1 MKIKHV
7 RKLITLIVM
16 VAMLG
21 VNSIPAYAA
30 EEPVMNISTESEPE
44 SPGVENPVEPQVTEP
59 VEDEG
64 SQDEV
69 TEPDEIEVTQEEIE
83 EELEETA
90 DETTAEPDPTQG
102 FAPLEDAELQ
112 EEQEAELP
120 EDARE
125 EEKPVF
131 TYQEFSEE
139 CGGVGIYVGGELPE
153 GVSVSICE
161 VSTEAVQVQADEN
174 GMDLT
179 VLKSFD
185 ISLSL
190 NGAEYE
196 PSDDGKSLIVR
207 FTNLSDGI
215 DDPDAITVLHTDDS
229 GVTSVVGEIVDISE
243 DTIAFEASDFSV
255 YSIGVMAVE
264 GSYDVPIV
272 GRNGDIYHMYLSH
285 DGETSEAFCLDIGKS
300 AHNGDSYNLVGLYT
314 ENREVRNVVQ
324 CYSNLNATGNPYAP
338 TYAEAQLLV
347 WAAIEGHMSEA
358 EVYEILCGVTD
369 SGHDDDVRVAL
380 AAFLGTDS
388 STYQS
393 YYLLGST
400 YLWTNSLGDAEAG
413 YQRFVSCVGAEA
425 GAAEFTVR
433 FVDYDDSEIST
444 HTYNSGDTITVP
456 TDPVREH
463 YSFAGWTPEVET
475 ICTADATYKAT
486 YTPVDDTEYRV
497 EFISYD
503 WNSVRP
509 DGTHLD
515 KVISSE
521 TYHYGDTITIPDDP
535 ADNFNYGKTYTF
547 TGWTPEVETICTGNA
562 TYRAVFEESDRTYT
576 VVFLAEQNPYEDISK
591 WGKVGVYGT
600 PKTDY
605 LYGDDIIYPTDPAL
619 STPVGRYEFNG
630 WHLEYSDYYLRHV
643 DDGDFNN
650 FSYPSAPD
658 KTYEKIESK
667 YENYDQSVDC
677 MYNGVFPFWAG
688 FNLAER
694 YTYKMIWLNDD
705 EVTELKTSTG
715 YLQGP
720 DGFID
725 MTPPDTSTFTTTN
738 TDTQT
743 YTYTFDKWNEG
754 IGIIDAWRAWVDAG
768 SDTSQPIVVTYI
780 ASYNKT
786 KIDYTVTFKDDDDSV
801 ISTATYGYGDAIS
814 VPADPT
820 KPDNGD
826 TIYTFSG
833 WTPVVSATCV
843 GDAVYKATYTESIRP
858 VPPPRRYTVKFVDSD
873 GVTILGSVKSDYL
886 RGAAVSNEPGR
897 PLKAADNTYTYTF
910 SGWASSTDENVYEYG
925 NLPNVSADVIYKAVY
940 EPAYIEYIVRFV
952 DYDWS
957 VVLVD
962 GSHPE
967 RIVYSA
973 SYHFGDEIDVPA
985 KQDDHVDAGKRYT
998 FSAWTPVVSTICR
1011 GDAVYRAAYTEVEE
1025 DPKPVDPDPE
1035 PTDPTPT
1042 DPKPTDPKPK
1052 PDKPP
1057 VDPDP
1062 PVNPDPP
1069 GEDPVPTPEE
1079 PTDPIPVVPPIVP
1092 KPEPI
1097 PIVPEIPKPT
1107 PSPDPVPNPPVDP
1120 APSGVENPVPSP
1132 DIQPYS
1138 PGTTD
1143 VSPDPDWGFAPQEGQ
1158 DDQPEDKGGLIK
1170 KIVGAVAA
1178 VLISGAISLALA
1190 LTGAFDYLY
1199 MLLFCLLFR
1208 KRKISFHGILTDDTN
1223 KFIEFRGDTENAKLV
1238 QQIIDESPDL
1248 STMVSTIMGSEQW
1261 TILPANTKMD
1271 ISYLDGDEFVTQ
1283 TYDANE
1289 DELFKDLEKLIGK
1302 DVTVNIYCSRAN
1314 IDIELKYRLRGKGL

>member
-1 MKIKHV
+1 MKIKV
-7 RKLITLIVM
+7 VKRALMVVM
-16 VAMLG
+16 AVMIAVGNAPTVL
-21 VNSIPAYAA
+21 AA
-30 EEPVMNISTESEPE
+30 EPETHISTVSEPE
-44 SPGVENPVEPQVTEP
+44 SPGVENPDV
-59 VEDEG
+59 
-64 SQDEV
+64 SQDTASEEV
-69 TEPDEIEVTQEEIE
+69 RAFFD
-83 EELEETA
+83 
-90 DETTAEPDPTQG
+90 
-102 FAPLEDAELQ
+102 
-112 EEQEAELP
+112 
-120 EDARE
+120 
-125 EEKPVF
+125 
-131 TYQEFSEE
+131 QEFSEE

-161 VSTEAVQVQADEN
+161 VNTEAVQVQADEK

-179 VLKSFD
+179 VLRSFD

-190 NGAEYE
+190 DGAEYE
-196 PSDDGKSLIVR
+196 PSDDGKSLVVR
-207 FTNLSDGI
+207 FTNLSEEI

-229 GVTSVVGEIVDISE
+229 GTTSVVGEIVDISE
-243 DTIAFEASDFSV
+243 DTVTFEASDFSV
-255 YSIGVMAVE
+255 YSIGVMTVE

-347 WAAIEGHMSEA
+347 WAAVEGHMSEA
-358 EVYEILCGVTD
+358 EVYEILCDVTD

-463 YSFAGWTPEVET
+463 YTFAGWTPEVET

-503 WNSVRP
+503 WNLVRP

-591 WGKVGVYGT
+591 WGKEGVYGT

-605 LYGDDIIYPTDPAL
+605 LYGDDIIYPADPTL

-667 YENYDQSVDC
+667 YESYDQSVDC

-694 YTYKMIWLNDD
+694 YTYKMLWLNDD

-780 ASYNKT
+780 ASYNIT

-801 ISTATYGYGDAIS
+801 ISTATYGYGDAVS

-833 WTPVVSATCV
+833 WTPVVSSTCV
-843 GDAVYKATYTESIRP
+843 GDAVYKATYTESTRP
-858 VPPPRRYTVKFVDSD
+858 VPPPRHYTVKFVDSD

-910 SGWASSTDENVYEYG
+910 FGWASSTDENVYEYG

-940 EPAYIEYIVRFV
+940 VPAYIEYIVRFV
-952 DYDWS
+952 DYDWP
-957 VVLVD
+957 VVLTD

-967 RIVYSA
+967 RIVSSA
-973 SYHFGDEIDVPA
+973 TYHFGDEIDVPA
-985 KQDDHVDAGKRYT
+985 KQNDHVDAGKRYT

-1011 GDAVYRAAYTEVEE
+1011 GDEVYRAAYTEVEE
-1025 DPKPVDPDPE
+1025 DPKPVDPE
-1035 PTDPTPT
+1035 PT
-1042 DPKPTDPKPK
+1042 DPKPTDPKPDPPK
-1052 PDKPP
+1052 PKPE
-1057 VDPDP
+1057 DP

-1069 GEDPVPTPEE
+1069 EEDPEPTPEE

-1092 KPEPI
+1092 KPEPT
-1097 PIVPEIPKPT
+1097 PLVPEIPKPE

-1138 PGTTD
+1138 PVTTD
-1143 VSPDPDWGFAPQEGQ
+1143 VSPDPDWGFAPQEGL

-1170 KIVGAVAA
+1170 KIIGAVAA

-1208 KRKISFHGILTDDTN
+1208 KRKISFHGILTEDDN
-1223 KFIEFRGDTENAKLV
+1223 RFIELRGKVENEKTV
-1238 QQIIDESPDL
+1238 QQIIEDNPEFGDMY
-1248 STMVSTIMGSEQW
+1248 TAIMGSEAR
-1261 TILPANTKMD
+1261 TVLPPNTMMD
-1271 ISYLDGDEFVTQ
+1271 ISYREQSEVISESL
-1283 TYDANE
+1283 DANE
-1289 DELFKDLEKLIGK
+1289 DEMYRTLEKLIGQ
-1302 DVTVNIYCSRAN
+1302 DVTVCLYCDKAN
-1314 IDIELKYRLRGKGL
+1314 IEIKLRFDLRF